1 MFQNL
6 YRQGPWNLYHLL
18 NSTNLVFNATKIRD
32 KENDVVQTKLNFT
45 PADFVDDYM
54 DQLVLLAG

>member
-1 MFQNL
+1 MHGSQ
-6 YRQGPWNLYHLL
+6 NLYHLQ
-18 NSTNLVFNATKIRD
+18 NSANLVFNATRIRD

-45 PADFVDDYM
+45 PADFVFDYM